1 MNIIDEEQL
10 KLEISH
16 IFESGAN
23 EVRVF
28 NMVKSFVESKE
39 VIFSAR
45 NMSVSDMIEAGITV
59 EELYEN
65 GDLTKEYYTPSNS
78 KEYFDGTNFYNLGGD
93 KLRDLSEYDT
103 HAEGYTPFG
112 DE

>member
-28 NMVKSFVESKE
+28 NMGKE